1 MKRIAS
7 AQVAT
12 IVLLLLAAFSGSGL
26 QASDTGNKT
35 PELLL
40 EVYTLD
46 KILEAPDL
54 IDAGE
59 LHKFLCVY
67 LIASHMQETGKSV
80 SLMPVD
86 EQMFLT
92 ESCQINSNLL
102 IVMATSRQQEQIAAF
117 LKKLE
122 AAGDK
127 IAVAKTDAEIETVV
141 AETPEVK
148 AEYGLPQNQA
158 THPAQEV
165 VTKFLEE
172 IGNGNDKE
180 AFALFTPKAQEEY
193 RKNNLSLHS
202 GLFQGM
208 TFRVTGSAEMPGNN
222 FDSVFVEMKL
232 GNDLTDSV
240 WGVRKIGDEYRIA
253 FMMMTQDNSELLT
266 LDFENPAKTLEVK
279 PAHTPPEPPMFQQV
293 TPAQPDPVA
302 TPSGDGDYRPS
313 SGYRYY
319 GPAQVQ
325 SGPISQAHPYTQPQ
339 PYYLQLAKPI
349 EQTVIAVPF
358 ANRKAK
364 DFVEL
369 LKCEE
374 DWEQYQIFADENTN
388 TFMMLVGADRTEVIS
403 ITRIAAELFDGQKP
417 FNDLFADLD
426 TFMRATES
434 VTVETFPIQYRS
446 AKEICRFR
454 QSLRAAVSL
463 VVQEEVMMPVH
474 TSVDKSGKTLIY
486 AYPQVLASN
495 RPSDHIKTFLAKYDV
510 PQDAAPDTGEDVSKT
525 AGQTNI
531 MVFRFQNRDAA
542 GFAGL
547 LRNLCQAGAE
557 TQKYLASVVL
567 FDPQSQTV
575 VLTNLDTSFLSADEM
590 SKMAEFYDA
599 EPEIRYAWISLNE
612 FLAQNPGAS
621 AKSYSLNNASA
632 EPLCHFLRS
641 LYNRTNNSDTG
652 DCFAFFTDETS
663 KKLIIATTEKDG
675 DMLNELYQCLAK
687 FIELC
692 DRSEP

>member
-7 AQVAT
+7 AQVAA

-122 AAGDK
+122 AAGEK
-127 IAVAKTDAEIETVV
+127 IAAAKTDNASYSAEISHLMEMT
-141 AETPEVK
+141 A
-148 AEYGLPQNQA
+148 
-158 THPAQEV
+158 
-165 VTKFLEE
+165 
-172 IGNGNDKE
+172 
-180 AFALFTPKAQEEY
+180 Y
-193 RKNNLSLHS
+193 R
-202 GLFQGM
+202 
-208 TFRVTGSAEMPGNN
+208 
-222 FDSVFVEMKL
+222 
-232 GNDLTDSV
+232 
-240 WGVRKIGDEYRIA
+240 
-253 FMMMTQDNSELLT
+253 
-266 LDFENPAKTLEVK
+266 
-279 PAHTPPEPPMFQQV
+279 V

-339 PYYLQLAKPI
+339 PYYLQPAKPI

-446 AKEICRFR
+446 AQEICRFH

-463 VVQEEVMMPVH
+463 VVQEAVVAPVH
-474 TSVDKSGKTLIY
+474 TSVDESGKTLIY

-495 RPSDHIKTFLAKYDV
+495 RSSDHIKTFLAKYDV

-663 KKLIIATTEKDG
+663 KKLMIATTEKDG
-675 DMLNELYQCLAK
+675 DMLNKLHQCLAK